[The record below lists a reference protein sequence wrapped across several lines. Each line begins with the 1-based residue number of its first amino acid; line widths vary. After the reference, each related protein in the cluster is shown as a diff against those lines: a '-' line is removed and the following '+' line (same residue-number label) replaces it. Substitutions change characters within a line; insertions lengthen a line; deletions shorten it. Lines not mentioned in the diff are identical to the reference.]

1 MSDNSVTGFQPPG
14 LDIIVPLATI
24 FSIFNAVSLIYLLTR
39 ISILWWKTKR
49 SLTMVHR
56 VPFYFAFSEF
66 LFFFVNLVN
75 GVYTTVHQFP
85 IQGEACKIMGGITF
99 FLFGCNVT
107 LSGALSL
114 TTYLR
119 ICREIVID
127 LGTYDYKLF
136 LPIILTSLILT
147 LIGDKN
153 YGQSQFWCFSSPTDT
168 ITASISVLLIIIILL
183 ITLYCYIMTLMEVY
197 NALNR
202 FGAKFGQVD
211 FIVARRITFYIL
223 IVILEWVPVVI
234 YLVAKIFHYENLWI
248 YLAAT
253 LSVSFGGIGNT
264 ILYIIYEKWRN
275 RYSPTA
281 SENNR
286 RSSGIEMTRSVV
298 ITSSCTNENCS

>member
-1 MSDNSVTGFQPPG
+1 
-14 LDIIVPLATI
+14 DID
-24 FSIFNAVSLIYLLTR
+24 
-39 ISILWWKTKR
+39 
-49 SLTMVHR
+49 TMVENKEISNDGSQS
-56 VPFYFAFSEF
+56 AI
-66 LFFFVNLVN
+66 LFRIWRILILSRQL
-75 GVYTTVHQFP
+75 GEWCTYSLSYSLR
-85 IQGEACKIMGGITF
+85 EACKIMGGITF
-99 FLFGCNVT
+99 FFFASNVT

-136 LPIILTSLILT
+136 LPIILTSLMLT

-153 YGQSQFWCFSSPTDT
+153 YGQ
-168 ITASISVLLIIIILL
+168 
-183 ITLYCYIMTLMEVY
+183 MEVY

-223 IVILEWVPVVI
+223 IVILEW
-234 YLVAKIFHYENLWI
+234 YESLWI

-281 SENNR
+281 SENAR

-298 ITSSCTNENCS
+298 ITSTSCTNENC